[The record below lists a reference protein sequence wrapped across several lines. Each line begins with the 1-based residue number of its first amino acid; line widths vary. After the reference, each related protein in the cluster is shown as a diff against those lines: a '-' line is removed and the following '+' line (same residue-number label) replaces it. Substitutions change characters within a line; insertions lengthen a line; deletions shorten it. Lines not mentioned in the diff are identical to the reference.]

1 MPSKLAALLQAN
13 KLLFAVFGLSVL
25 MLIVGATLIARAPDI
40 SPEPAPPVV
49 NQDDDLSLIQSLDDT
64 EDIINNA
71 NRNGVN
77 PLPDDTRLVRGS
89 EAWCE
94 SMMAKPDAD
103 WNDADTRLFAQKCLN
118 D

>member
-1 MPSKLAALLQAN
+1 MPSKLTTILQGN
-13 KLLFAVFGLSVL
+13 KLLFVVFGLSVL
-25 MLIVGATLIARAPDI
+25 MLIVGAMLIARTSDI
-40 SPEPAPPVV
+40 SPEPAPTPA

-71 NRNGVN
+71 SRNGVN

-94 SMMAKPDAD
+94 SMMAKADTD